1 MLANSRNIFNFK
13 RGCPGHSEPLDGFF
27 CRKGSGIVT
36 TFFNQQLRLNYFE
49 RCDSV
54 ESLNARHDELMKR
67 VIAETLEEQGQAPC
81 AFTIFVTGSG
91 GRKEQS
97 VWSDQDHGIIY
108 EDERAA
114 DYFIDFGRI
123 FSDRLQAAGYVYCE
137 GGIMTSNTQWNRS
150 YHAWKEQLDEWLHQA
165 EWGQIRYTQ
174 IFYDARGLY
183 GSEEYLVEL
192 KQHILRYI
200 QEHPQMLKRFAN
212 NIMHLK
218 PALGPLGQLLSERY
232 GEHQGSLDLKYSA
245 FLPYINSVRLL
256 AMERGVLETSTL
268 ERITALEDDDILVG
282 VYDAFEKLLQLR
294 FSYRRPEKYKDT
306 YYVRLKQ
313 LSLEER
319 RMLKKI
325 LKRAKRL
332 HEEVIAR
339 YI

>member
-1 MLANSRNIFNFK
+1 MNES
-13 RGCPGHSEPLDGFF
+13 GCPGHHTPLDSFF
-27 CRKGSGIVT
+27 YRKGSDVVT
-36 TFFNQQLRLNYFE
+36 TFSNQQLRLNYFE
-49 RCDSV
+49 QCDSV
-54 ESLNARHDELMKR
+54 ERLNARHDELMQR
-67 VIAETLEEQGQAPC
+67 VIEETIIAQGQAPC
-81 AFTIFVTGSG
+81 AFTIFITGSG

-97 VWSDQDHGIIY
+97 VWSDQDHGILY
-108 EDERAA
+108 EDGRAA
-114 DYFIDFGRI
+114 DYFIAFGSA

-150 YHAWKEQLDEWLHQA
+150 YDAWYGQLDEWLNDA
-165 EWGQIRYTQ
+165 EWGHIRYTQ
-174 IFYDARGLY
+174 IFYDARVLY
-183 GSEEYLVEL
+183 GSEVPLDAL
-192 KQHILRYI
+192 KQHMLHYI
-200 QEHPQMLKRFAN
+200 AAHPHMLTRFAN

-232 GEHQGSLDLKYSA
+232 GEHQGALDLKYSA

-268 ERITALEDDDILVG
+268 ERIKALQDDDILSG
-282 VYDAFEKLLQLR
+282 VYDAFSQLLQLR
-294 FSYRRPEKYKDT
+294 FSYKRPEKYKDT

-313 LSLEER
+313 LSAEER